1 MTTREPEL
9 RWYQFSLRSLFL
21 LTAFGAVLCSIGVR
35 MHWLVSA
42 AVGTLAFAGVTGRIV
57 AGTRLDFVQGVIFG
71 ALFLIAV
78 VPLCGFLLLL
88 TGLPWLL
95 WPHGSWLLFVVLL
108 VVGIAVLVGGGVGG
122 FTVRPR
128 SER

>member
-1 MTTREPEL
+1 
-9 RWYQFSLRSLFL
+9 
-21 LTAFGAVLCSIGVR
+21 
-35 MHWLVSA
+35 
-42 AVGTLAFAGVTGRIV
+42 LALAGVAGRIV
-57 AGTRLDFVQGVIFG
+57 AGTRLGFVQGVIFG
-71 ALFLIAV
+71 ALFLIGV
-78 VPLCGFLLLL
+78 VLLCFLLLL

>member
-1 MTTREPEL
+1 MKAEGDAHGRLRVESRGSAGPTRSAGTI
-9 RWYQFSLRSLFL
+9 RRS
-21 LTAFGAVLCSIGVR
+21 R
-35 MHWLVSA
+35 HWLVSA
-42 AVGTLAFAGVTGRIV
+42 VVGTLALAGVAGRIV
-57 AGTRLDFVQGVIFG
+57 AGTRLGFVQGVIFG
-71 ALFLIAV
+71 ALFLIGV
-78 VPLCGFLLLL
+78 VLLCFLLLL